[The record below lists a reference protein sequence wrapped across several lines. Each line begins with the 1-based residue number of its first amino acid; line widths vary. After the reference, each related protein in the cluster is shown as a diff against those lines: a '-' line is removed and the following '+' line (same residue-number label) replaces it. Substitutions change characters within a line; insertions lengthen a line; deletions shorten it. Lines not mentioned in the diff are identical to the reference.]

1 MDIAGVKAVVE
12 LKECLVIGTL
22 RGRSLSERFVDLVQR
37 VGQYVALALGQACGN
52 FCGLTFERADEMKQL
67 VRISGGQRCNHKPKL
82 ARGALSCD
90 VALLSQPFERRTE
103 WCSTDAEPFGQ
114 FEFY

>member
-1 MDIAGVKAVVE
+1 MDVGGVKAIIE
-12 LKECLVIGTL
+12 LKQCLVVGTL

-37 VGQYVALALGQACGN
+37 VGQYVALALGQAGGN
-52 FCGLTFERADEMKQL
+52 LRGLTLKRADQMKQL

-90 VALLSQPFERRTE
+90 VAFLSQTFERRAQRCT
-103 WCSTDAEPFGQ
+103 TDPEPFGQ
-114 FEFY
+114 FEFD